1 MLSSQD
7 AKFSIYDIRCR
18 DLLDEEEIRFAG
30 IIDEAGNLIG
40 GGFKKGL
47 LPLESDQVKLE
58 SFMKFVSKISLR
70 KEFDDS
76 LGPINYLVAR
86 RDKAVLISFPFPLSG
101 ILLLV
106 SAESTV
112 DIENLASKVIKI
124 FSDSSIPKSN

>member
-1 MLSSQD
+1 MNNQNTN
-7 AKFSIYDIRCR
+7 FQIYDIRCK

-47 LPLESDQVKLE
+47 VPLESDQTKLE
-58 SFMKFVSKISLR
+58 SFMKFVSKISFR
-70 KEFDDS
+70 KEYDDS

-106 SAESTV
+106 SAEPSV
-112 DIENLASKVIKI
+112 DIENLASKVIKV
-124 FSDSSIPKSN
+124 FGGSSLSPD

>member
-1 MLSSQD
+1 MMSNQNT
-7 AKFSIYDIRCR
+7 KFSIYDIRCK

-30 IIDEAGNLIG
+30 IINEDGDLVG

-47 LPLESDQVKLE
+47 VPLESDQEKLK
-58 SFMKFVSKISLR
+58 SFMKFVSKMSLR
-70 KEFDDS
+70 KEYDDS

-106 SAESTV
+106 SAEPTV

-124 FSDSSIPKSN
+124 FGDSSISSE